1 MVRPPSLLCVTIVL
15 LFQGIPRRL
24 PVTDPILPG
33 LAHVPFHDIVGR
45 KLRREEQDAEKVLVC
60 ARPRRHSQRI
70 LCGCRL
76 RLALKNGGDAL
87 PIERQADAKLV
98 LVFQILGLVLAIK
111 TWVQVYYRLDA
122 VSAVLRHD
130 NPFRCSFLL

>member
-1 MVRPPSLLCVTIVL
+1 M
-15 LFQGIPRRL
+15 
-24 PVTDPILPG
+24 
-33 LAHVPFHDIVGR
+33 PFHDIVGR
-45 KLRREEQDAEKVLVC
+45 TLRREEQDAEKVLVR
-60 ARPRRHSQRI
+60 ARPRRHGRRI

-87 PIERQADAKLV
+87 PMERQADAKLV
-98 LVFQILGLVLAIK
+98 LVFQKLGLVFAIK

-122 VSAVLRHD
+122 VSAVLRND